1 MIWQKVY
8 FKDMKKVILTLGAVF
23 AVSLAVNAQKAKVDF
38 PEYKFTTVVENPV
51 TSIKNQYRSGTCWA
65 FSAISF
71 VESEIIRINNITDP
85 EKYPDLSE
93 FFVVS
98 HSYSDRADKY
108 VMLDGNLT
116 FSAGSQGEDVL
127 DVIRLYGIVPQN
139 EMTGMN
145 YGTELPA
152 QGELDAVLRA
162 YVEAVVKNP
171 NRTLTTAWKRGYQAV
186 LNEYF
191 GNYPEKFTVDG
202 VEYTPESYRD
212 ALNFNPDDYI
222 TLTSFTHHPFYTYF
236 PFEVA
241 DNWRW
246 DEFYNVPVDEMMS
259 ILDYALENGYT
270 ISWGS
275 DVSEPGFTR
284 DGLAI
289 LVDVNAKSTAG
300 SDQEHWVGKAEDKP
314 AKAKAKKDAK
324 LKANPIVELVPTQET
339 RQEGF
344 LNKTITDDHG
354 MQIYGIA
361 KDQWGGKYYLV
372 KNSWGETGKYK
383 GIWYASEAFVKGQT
397 LDICIHKSALP
408 KDFVEKHP
416 NVLSK

>member
-1 MIWQKVY
+1 
-8 FKDMKKVILTLGAVF
+8 MKKVFLTLGAVF

-51 TSIKNQYRSGTCWA
+51 TSVKNQYRSGTCWA

-85 EKYPDLSE
+85 ASYPDLSE

-127 DVIRLYGIVPQN
+127 DVIRLYGIVPQS

-145 YGTELPA
+145 YGTELPV

-171 NRTLTTAWKRGYQAV
+171 NRTLTTAWKRGFQAV
-186 LNEYF
+186 LNEYY
-191 GNYPEKFTVDG
+191 GSYPEKFTVDG

-212 ALNFNPDDYI
+212 ALNFNPDDYVTI
-222 TLTSFTHHPFYTYF
+222 TSFTHHPFYTYF

-270 ISWGS
+270 VSWGS

-324 LKANPIVELVPTQET
+324 LKTNPIVELVPTQET

-372 KNSWGETGKYK
+372 KNSWGETGKYN

>member
-1 MIWQKVY
+1 
-8 FKDMKKVILTLGAVF
+8 MKKILVVLSAF
-23 AVSLAVNAQKAKVDF
+23 LAAGLAANAQKAKVDF
-38 PEYKFTTVVENPV
+38 PEYKFTTVLENPV
-51 TSIKNQYRSGTCWA
+51 TSIKDQHRSGTCWA
-65 FSAISF
+65 YSAISF
-71 VESEIIRINNITDP
+71 VESEVIRINNITDP
-85 EKYPDLSE
+85 EKYPDFSE

-116 FSAGSQGEDVL
+116 FGAGSQGEDVL
-127 DVIRLYGIVPQN
+127 DVIRLYGLVPQA

-145 YGTELPA
+145 YGSDLPA
-152 QGELDAVLRA
+152 QSELDAVLRA

-171 NRTLTTAWKRGYQAV
+171 NRVLTTAWKRGFQAI
-186 LNEYF
+186 LDEYL
-191 GNYPEKFTVDG
+191 GEYPKTFVVDG

-212 ALNFNPDDYI
+212 ALNFNPDDYV
-222 TLTSFTHHPFYTYF
+222 TLTSYTHHPFYTYF

-246 DEFYNVPVDEMMS
+246 DQFYNVPIDEMME

-270 ISWGS
+270 ISWGA

-289 LVDVNAKSTAG
+289 IVDVSASNNSG
-300 SDQEHWVGKAEDKP
+300 SDQERWVGKSEDKQ
-314 AKAKAKKDAK
+314 AKAKAKKAGK
-324 LKANPIVELVPTQET
+324 NNPIVELVPTQET
-339 RQEGF
+339 RQTGF
-344 LNKTITDDHG
+344 MNKTITDDHG

-383 GIWYASEAFVKGQT
+383 GVWYASEAFVKGQT
-397 LDICIHKSALP
+397 LDIAIHKSALP
-408 KDFVEKHP
+408 KEFVEKHP
-416 NVLSK
+416 NVMNK

>member
-1 MIWQKVY
+1 
-8 FKDMKKVILTLGAVF
+8 MKKVILTLGAVF